1 MKLLIDDFLTYL
13 DMITS
18 LISGLDMLKKENK
31 VIHFILPQSHDFRIP
46 DSVQFWNSVIG
57 QEREN
62 FLWSYVFTSTRFGS
76 NFPPHTIEQ
85 IGAGSLLHI

>member
-46 DSVQFWNSVIG
+46 DSVQF
-57 QEREN
+57 
-62 FLWSYVFTSTRFGS
+62 
-76 NFPPHTIEQ
+76 
-85 IGAGSLLHI
+85 